1 MTKKAKRITTKI
13 KLFLPALLFCGSTV
27 HAGRAFED
35 AVWEHIGKSDNH
47 FVALDNQ
54 INSLNSA
61 NTNLSQSITQI
72 SGQINNLNNANA
84 SLSQDI
90 AKISQANDTR
100 ITSLD
105 SQISSLSMAN
115 TNLSRD
121 IAQISKEIETLKTVK
136 TGVHYLGEQYH
147 GGIIFYLDK
156 SGQHGL
162 IASLMDSINEGVQ
175 WRNGASGNKVTNAQ
189 GDGIGAGETN
199 TRLIISQQTADK
211 QNGKFAAL
219 LAANFQVLEDGIT
232 PCKTPAESEGVCYGG
247 WYLPSAYEL
256 QLLYTASHNNP
267 SLSLVSDFYW
277 SSTEDSVNK
286 AWIQNIATGEMTTEV
301 KSNNNGHVR
310 AINRF

>member
-1 MTKKAKRITTKI
+1 MKKEAKNITMKM
-13 KLFLPALLFCGSTV
+13 KLLLPALLFCGSTA

-47 FVALDNQ
+47 FADLDR
-54 INSLNSA
+54 
-61 NTNLSQSITQI
+61 
-72 SGQINNLNNANA
+72 QINNLNATN
-84 SLSQDI
+84 
-90 AKISQANDTR
+90 
-100 ITSLD
+100 TSLN
-105 SQISSLSMAN
+105 QH
-115 TNLSRD
+115 
-121 IAQISKEIETLKTVK
+121 IAQISKDIETLKTAK
-136 TGVHYLGEQYH
+136 TGLHYLGEQYR
-147 GGIIFYLDK
+147 GGVIFYLDK

-162 IASLMDSINEGVQ
+162 IASLMDAINEGVQ

-199 TRLIISQQTADK
+199 TRLIISQQTSDK

-219 LAANFQVLEDGIT
+219 LAANFQILEDGTT
-232 PCKTPAESEGVCYGG
+232 PCKTPAESETVCYGG

-256 QLLYTASHNNP
+256 QLLYAASHNNP

-277 SSTEDSVNK
+277 SSTEASVNK